1 MAKRYM
7 GEGDPVLDALY
18 EELDAIKGN
27 TEAESLR
34 RIELK
39 DQIRAIREQRGL
51 FGLRGGIKSLFGG
64 LFDDLGQ
71 GLLRQHISQPQLDQ
85 FADETVAGK
94 DVFPTPAQ
102 DVLGFGRRR
111 MYELMRAGVAP
122 GFGGRGWQE
131 GGQLEDPLFPV
142 ESELADESPW
152 YPDEEVGYEAAA
164 PMQGGFDIFGRSGG

>member
-1 MAKRYM
+1 MAYLD
-7 GEGDPVLDALY
+7 ETGDPVLDALY
-18 EELDAIKGN
+18 EELDAIKGY

-85 FADETVAGK
+85 FSDETQANIEAEAAGEEIP
-94 DVFPTPAQ
+94 FETPAQ

-111 MYELMRAGVAP
+111 IKVPSTVAEVVPEEIGRAHV
-122 GFGGRGWQE
+122 
-131 GGQLEDPLFPV
+131 
-142 ESELADESPW
+142 
-152 YPDEEVGYEAAA
+152 
-164 PMQGGFDIFGRSGG
+164 